1 VSRLITWLSGGGW
14 WLAGL
19 ATALLGIGAGGG
31 YAARGLVDAPAIA
44 TAQLEAAQCRAG
56 QAEARAKAAE
66 EAAAALNASAAQV
79 SAAMDALAA
88 KAAARARIND
98 QFTKEI
104 ADAPASDRICGASAA
119 ELAFRRS
126 VQPQP

>member
-1 VSRLITWLSGGGW
+1 MTRLIAWLTGGGW

-19 ATALLGIGAGGG
+19 ALALLGTGTGLG
-31 YAARGLVDAPAIA
+31 YAARGLADAKTIAVAQIA
-44 TAQLEAAQCRAG
+44 TAQCHAG

-66 EAAAALNASAAQV
+66 ETAAALHASAAQV
-79 SAAMDALAA
+79 SAAMDVLAA
-88 KAAARARIND
+88 KAAARTRIND
-98 QFTKEI
+98 QFAKEI
-104 ADAPASDRICGASAA
+104 ANAPASDRICGTSAA

>member
-1 VSRLITWLSGGGW
+1 MTRLIAWLTGGGW

-19 ATALLGIGAGGG
+19 ATALLGIGAGSG

-44 TAQLEAAQCRAG
+44 AAQLESAQCRAG

-66 EAAAALNASAAQV
+66 QAAAALNASAAQV

-98 QFTKEI
+98 QFAKEI
-104 ADAPASDRICGASAA
+104 ADAPASDHLCGASAA

>member
-1 VSRLITWLSGGGW
+1 MTRLFAWLTGGGW

-19 ATALLGIGAGGG
+19 ALALLGIGAGGG
-31 YAARGLVDAPAIA
+31 YAARGLVDARAIG
-44 TAQLEAAQCRAG
+44 TAQLEAARCRTV

-66 EAAAALNASAAQV
+66 QAAAALNASAVQI
-79 SAAMDALAA
+79 SAAMDVLAA

-98 QFTKEI
+98 QFAREI
-104 ADAPASDRICGASAA
+104 VDAPASDHICGASAA